1 MTRAPSPWMR
11 IAPEVASALDA
22 GAAVVALE
30 SAVLSHGLPEAQA
43 RRLAHRLDEIV
54 RSAGAIPALVAVRAG
69 RVEVGLGPS
78 DAEFLLAAGV
88 VKISSRDLA
97 AAVAKRQSGGTTV
110 AGTMAVAHAAGIR
123 VMATG
128 GIGGVH
134 IGAEASRDISA
145 DLFALSRLPLVVVCA
160 GPKAIC
166 DPHRTSE
173 ALDSLGVSVVGFR
186 TDTLPAFL
194 ARSTGVVVPWRV
206 ETAREVAAIAKTMAE
221 MRDSSALLVVQ
232 PPPVEAAMDG
242 RELARAVTSALD
254 RARAAGVGGAALTP
268 YLLREIAEVTGGEA
282 LTANLAVLEANASLA
297 AEVAVE
303 ISCLGRDAP
312 V

>member
-1 MTRAPSPWMR
+1 MTPASPPWMR
-11 IAPEVASALDA
+11 IAPEIGAALNA
-22 GAAVVALE
+22 GRAVVALE

-43 RRLAHRLDEIV
+43 RYLAGRLDEIV

-69 RVEVGLGPS
+69 RVEVGLDPFEV
-78 DAEFLLAAGV
+78 EFLFATGV
-88 VKISSRDLA
+88 VKVSARDMA
-97 AAVAKRQSGGTTV
+97 ASVAQRRSGGTTV
-110 AGTMAVAHAAGIR
+110 AGTLAAAHAAGIR

-134 IGAEASRDISA
+134 IGAEASRDVSA
-145 DLFALSRLPLVVVCA
+145 DLFALSRFPLVVVCA

-166 DPHRTSE
+166 NPHWTSE

-194 ARSTGVVVPWRV
+194 ARSSGVVLPCRV
-206 ETAREVAAIAKTMAE
+206 ETAREVAAIAEAKAAMH
-221 MRDSSALLVVQ
+221 DPSALLVVQ
-232 PPPVEAAMDG
+232 PPPPDAAMDEQ
-242 RELARAVTSALD
+242 ELTRAVAAALE

-268 YLLREIAEVTGGEA
+268 YLLREIAEVTGGAA

-297 AEVAVE
+297 AAVAVE
-303 ISCLGRDAP
+303 ISISGRDAP
-312 V
+312 A

>member
-1 MTRAPSPWMR
+1 MIRAASTWMR
-11 IAPEVASALDA
+11 IAPEVAAALDA
-22 GAAVVALE
+22 GRAVVALE

-43 RRLAHRLDEIV
+43 RTLTCRLDEIV
-54 RSAGAIPALVAVRAG
+54 RSAGAVPALVAVRAG
-69 RVEVGLGPS
+69 RVEVGLDPS
-78 DAEFLLAAGV
+78 DVEFLLATGV

-97 AAVAKRQSGGTTV
+97 AAVARRQSGGTTV
-110 AGTMAVAHAAGIR
+110 AGTLAAAHAAGIR

-134 IGAEASRDISA
+134 IGAEARGDVSA
-145 DLFALSRLPLVVVCA
+145 DLFALSRFPLVVVCA

-166 DPHRTSE
+166 DPHWTSE

-194 ARSTGVVVPWRV
+194 ARSSGVAVSCRV
-206 ETAREVAAIAKTMAE
+206 ETAREVAAIAKAKAE
-221 MRDSSALLVVQ
+221 MRDPSALLVVQ
-232 PPPVEAAMDG
+232 PPPPDAAMDG
-242 RELARAVTSALD
+242 QELARAVAAALE
-254 RARAAGVGGAALTP
+254 RARAAAVGGAALTP
-268 YLLREIAEVTGGEA
+268 YLLREIAEITGGEA

-297 AEVAVE
+297 AAVAVE

-312 V
+312 D

>member
-1 MTRAPSPWMR
+1 MTRAASSWTR
-11 IAPEVASALDA
+11 IAPEVAAALDA
-22 GAAVVALE
+22 GGAVVALE

-43 RRLAHRLDEIV
+43 RNLACRLDEIV

-69 RVEVGLGPS
+69 RVEVGLDPS
-78 DAEFLLAAGV
+78 DVEFLLAADA
-88 VKISSRDLA
+88 VKISARDLA
-97 AAVAKRQSGGTTV
+97 AAVAGRRSGGTTV
-110 AGTMAVAHAAGIR
+110 AGTLAAAHAAGIR

-134 IGAEASRDISA
+134 VGAETSRDVSA
-145 DLFALSRLPLVVVCA
+145 DLFALSRFPLVVVCA

-166 DPHRTSE
+166 DPHWTSE

-194 ARSTGVVVPWRV
+194 ARSTGVAVACRV
-206 ETAREVAAIAKTMAE
+206 ETAREVAVIAKAKSE
-221 MRDSSALLVVQ
+221 MRDPSALLVVQ
-232 PPPVEAAMDG
+232 PPPPEAAMDG
-242 RELARAVTSALD
+242 QELARAVTTALE
-254 RARAAGVGGAALTP
+254 RARAAAVGGAALTP

-297 AEVAVE
+297 AAVAVE

-312 V
+312 D